1 MAREIDQAWVEEA
14 IERYRRIEALQAQF
28 DEAIRRVE
36 VTVRSPDGLVEL
48 VVTADGAV
56 SDIRFLGPLHTRSGP
71 DVARSVRSA
80 ITVADD
86 AAKWAREKLH
96 VETFGEYRR
105 LSES

>member
-56 SDIRFLGPLHTRSGP
+56 SDVRFLGPLHLRSGP
-71 DVARSVRSA
+71 DVARSVRAA
-80 ITVADD
+80 ITAADD

-105 LSES
+105 LSEA